1 MGKQHNYNKQQT
13 GYNYRICPASAI
25 ICLVHWANVL
35 EHSLLGSN
43 VKCLTS
49 IMMVRLGL
57 GYCLVAAKQLC
68 HIQSSY

>member
-1 MGKQHNYNKQQT
+1 M
-13 GYNYRICPASAI
+13 RFLDLI

-35 EHSLLGSN
+35 EKRLHGIN

-49 IMMVRLGL
+49 IMMVRVRLGL